1 MEIGPLIIRE
11 TERPFE
17 PTGRQGESSATSDPR
32 ESYDDRR
39 NHILAAATLVFAQV
53 GYGQATMRAVAK
65 AAQVSLSGMYHYFDG
80 KEKML
85 FLIQFRAFNSLLQ
98 NLREKLHGVE
108 DPTEQLKVMVR
119 AHVGYFST
127 NMPALK
133 VCSHELDTL
142 TGEGYEDL
150 RRIRHE
156 YYELTRKIVQRVVER
171 RATGNGLNQHV
182 VTMSLFGT
190 LNWLYRWYSPGPER
204 SSTGLADQITE
215 LFLTGVDG
223 PKPLAGDGQ
232 PS

>member
-1 MEIGPLIIRE
+1 MKIGHVIMRE

-17 PTGRQGESSATSDPR
+17 STVRRRESSVTSDPR
-32 ESYDDRR
+32 ETYDDRL
-39 NHILAAATLVFAQV
+39 NHILAAATLVFARV
-53 GYGQATMRAVAK
+53 GYGQASMRGVAK
-65 AAQVSLSGMYHYFDG
+65 AARVSLSGMYHYFDG

-108 DPTEQLKVMVR
+108 DPVEQLKVMVR
-119 AHVGYFST
+119 THVGYFSA
-127 NMPALK
+127 NMAALK

-156 YYELTRKIVQRVVER
+156 YYEITRKIVQRVFQR
-171 RATGNGLNQHV
+171 RATGSGLDLHV

-190 LNWLYRWYSPGPER
+190 LNWLYRWYSPGHER

-223 PKPLAGDGQ
+223 PKPPAGDGQ